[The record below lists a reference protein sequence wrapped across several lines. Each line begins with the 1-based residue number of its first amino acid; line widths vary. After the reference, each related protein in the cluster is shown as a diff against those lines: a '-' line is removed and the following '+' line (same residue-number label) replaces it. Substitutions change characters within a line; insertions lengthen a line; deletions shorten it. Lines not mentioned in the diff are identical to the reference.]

1 MKGYDFEVLVDE
13 INNNKLEA
21 QKRGIVERK
30 KQKQYKLR
38 TWVKVALWTIFV
50 AFISIAIYQL
60 CTITKHYTTPVGS
73 YQCRGGLIKVCSGS
87 KEVADYLGV

>member
-13 INNNKLEA
+13 INNNKLQA

-38 TWVKVALWTIFV
+38 TWVKIAFWT
-50 AFISIAIYQL
+50 FIVSFFSIAIYQL
-60 CTITKHYTTPVGS
+60 FTITKYYNTPVGS
-73 YQCRGGLIKVCSGS
+73 YQCKGGLIRVCSGS

>member
-21 QKRGIVERK
+21 QKRGIVEQK

-60 CTITKHYTTPVGS
+60 FTISKHYITPVGS
-73 YQCRGGLIKVCSGS
+73 YQCRGGLIKVCSGND
-87 KEVADYLGV
+87 EVADYLGV